1 MKKPYFSIII
11 PTLNEEKFLPRLLA
25 SLKKQKEKDFEIIVV
40 DGKSIDKTKDIVNQ
54 FQKYL
59 PINLFQVNK
68 KNVSFQRNFGAKK
81 ARGDYLIFLDAD
93 CEVFPTFI
101 KTLKKN
107 IMKKK
112 GLFFIPYLLPERG
125 YKKYLAI
132 FNFINL
138 IIELTQSLNKPFS
151 AGGFMIIEKHFFKL
165 LGGFDEQLFISED
178 HDLVYQASQWG
189 VKAKPLSKVK
199 IRVSLRRLKKEGGLK
214 LFYKFSIASTKY
226 LFGEKIKNKIFD
238 YEMGGQIYQDVD
250 DKKNKKKIF
259 EEYLYRARKAFKSL
273 IREIKS

>member
-11 PTLNEEKFLPRLLA
+11 PTLNEEKFLPRLLS

-40 DGKSIDKTKDIVNQ
+40 DANSIDKTKDIVNQ
-54 FQKYL
+54 FQKHL
-59 PINLFQVNK
+59 PINLFQVDK

-81 ARGDYLIFLDAD
+81 ACGDYLIFLDAD

-107 IMKKK
+107 IMKEK

-125 YKKYLAI
+125 DKKYLAL
-132 FNFINL
+132 FTLINL
-138 IIELTQSLNKPFS
+138 IIELTQNINKPFS
-151 AGGFMIIEKHFFKL
+151 AGGFMVIEKHFFKL

-178 HDLVYQASQWG
+178 HNLVYRAGQWG
-189 VKAKPLSKVK
+189 VKAKFLPKVK
-199 IRVSLRRLKKEGGLK
+199 IKVSLRRLRKEGGLK
-214 LFYKFSIASTKY
+214 LFYKYLIASTKY
-226 LFGEKIKNKIFD
+226 LFSGKVENKIFD
-238 YEMGGQIYQDVD
+238 YEMGGQIYQDLY

-259 EEYLYRARKAFKSL
+259 EEYFDQAKKVFKGL
-273 IREIKS
+273 LKEIKS